1 MKVSRRDVLKIGG
14 SVLIVMAG
22 GGIWRAMDQGV
33 FSTGQGVAYEPWENW
48 RDSMNPLERIVAAG
62 ILASNPHNSQP
73 WLFRIAQSKI
83 ELFADTSR
91 QIGVIDPFLREMF
104 IGLGCALENMLL
116 ASEVEG
122 FTVNLS
128 LMPDSNDET
137 LVATLQ
143 LSQSAPKDSNLYIA
157 IPNRH
162 TNRGTYN
169 TSIKLEDE
177 VFQQIEALVNEID
190 VQIFWFKDEKS
201 HQEFSQVALQ
211 ATEDLIADEQ
221 QSMDSHFWWRHDWD
235 ELQEKA
241 DGLTLDAQS
250 LGSITPIAKILPDLP
265 REQNDQAFVKNL
277 REIMLPTAAAF
288 GILAIKDWENNEQR
302 LKCGRI
308 WQRIHLWGTMQ
319 GLAMQPLNQMCERV
333 DREIQLGTDMKIGRQ
348 VRALLANDD
357 WHAVMP
363 FRLGYPTDA
372 PNLSPRRGL
381 DQVIL

>member
-1 MKVSRRDVLKIGG
+1 M
-14 SVLIVMAG
+14 
-22 GGIWRAMDQGV
+22 
-33 FSTGQGVAYEPWENW
+33 
-48 RDSMNPLERIVAAG
+48 
-62 ILASNPHNSQP
+62 
-73 WLFRIAQSKI
+73 FRIAQSKI